1 MSEVERSVRL
11 RIWGLFTVIFLVIF
25 FLVAAL
31 LEAVDVE
38 THRAAM
44 VALPVVLPLALYAAL
59 WSAGRL
65 WPAWVNKANENA
77 AERLGEGRRL
87 HRGDGPQHTMAQQKP
102 RSIAK
107 GTGAGIGI
115 LATSLLHFFATPTVR
130 WLVAGAVALFLAGL
144 AIWVRRKK
152 SPKSPDEPT
161 TR

>member
-11 RIWGLFTVIFLVIF
+11 RIWGLFTVIFLVMF

-65 WPAWVNKANENA
+65 WPAWVNKANANA
-77 AERLGEGRRL
+77 AEWLGEGRRL

-107 GTGAGIGI
+107 GTGVWIGI
-115 LATSLLHFFATPTVR
+115 LAAGLLHFLATPTVR
-130 WLVAGAVALFLAGL
+130 WLVAGAGVLFLAGL
-144 AIWVRRKK
+144 AIWVWRKK
-152 SPKSPDEPT
+152 SKSPDEPT